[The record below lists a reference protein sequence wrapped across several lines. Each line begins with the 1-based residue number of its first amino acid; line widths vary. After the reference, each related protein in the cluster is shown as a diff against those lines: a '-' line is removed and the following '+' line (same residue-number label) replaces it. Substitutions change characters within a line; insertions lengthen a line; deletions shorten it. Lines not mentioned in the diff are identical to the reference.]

1 MSNGNEIKTSNNSND
16 LHDIVLVAL
25 ILMTTIVSS
34 VLLINLLFEGKQTGF
49 MPKIIIVIGCLTG
62 SSLLVLLIDELLFEI
77 TKVVFGE
84 YVVKIDNKKHVERL
98 VPRTAG
104 KVTYLQKVD
113 YYYIYVVIN
122 NQNVELSVSK
132 EQYNLLFE
140 NDEVLVG
147 QYKSK
152 LKFFGNEEKFEFIKR
167 CS

>member
-16 LHDIVLVAL
+16 LHDIVLFTL

-62 SSLLVLLIDELLFEI
+62 SSLLVLLIDEILFEI
-77 TKVVFGE
+77 TKVVVGE

-122 NQNVELSVSK
+122 NQNVELSVK
-132 EQYNLLFE
+132 NNIICFLKMMKFLLGNIKANL
-140 NDEVLVG
+140 NSLVMK
-147 QYKSK
+147 KS
-152 LKFFGNEEKFEFIKR
+152 L
-167 CS
+167 SL

>member
-1 MSNGNEIKTSNNSND
+1 MNDKVKNSTNNND
-16 LHDIVLVAL
+16 LQYIVFVVLV
-25 ILMTTIVSS
+25 IITTIGSYLWIMDVAFNDENIDFLFKLFIF
-34 VLLINLLFEGKQTGF
+34 VLLFGCSALVICLLY
-49 MPKIIIVIGCLTG
+49 IC
-62 SSLLVLLIDELLFEI
+62 LFEI
-77 TKVVFGE
+77 TKVVVGE

-122 NQNVELSVSK
+122 NQNIELSVSK

-152 LKFFGNEEKFEFIKR
+152 LKFLGNGEKFEFIKR